1 MYYLSTFYKN
11 TTKKRF
17 QKLKIYLFPYI
28 ILIVER
34 KVRYLDKLAHIDRR
48 ISNIESWLPLSNE
61 ERTRLAIY
69 KAFQE
74 IVEALFDII
83 SMSLV
88 DLKIPPKDDYTNLN
102 NLEEK
107 GLIDKELVNIMRK
120 ANGLRNRLIHR
131 YNILSE
137 EITLESIKN
146 LLPELKKVRR
156 NIESWI

>member
-1 MYYLSTFYKN
+1 
-11 TTKKRF
+11 
-17 QKLKIYLFPYI
+17 
-28 ILIVER
+28 
-34 KVRYLDKLAHIDRR
+34 
-48 ISNIESWLPLSNE
+48 
-61 ERTRLAIY
+61 
-69 KAFQE
+69 
-74 IVEALFDII
+74 
-83 SMSLV
+83 MSLV

-107 GLIDKELVNIMRK
+107 GLIDKELANIMRK

-156 NIESWI
+156 HIESWI